1 MNLTKEA
8 ITSSRAEN
16 DGKTSLLGKM
26 ASVEESFNDKLTTV
40 KQVNGA
46 CDEANGQIS
55 AMLETSS
62 DGIDHGNTKI
72 DVDQLIVDVKNETD
86 EINRLFDQFDMGEYV
101 ATSTDQVRALAAAN
115 QQELI
120 DFDAE
125 SDQLLMEKR
134 DEIAL
139 KRDQNHQLKHE
150 IGCVVDDLTNLR
162 RQRAVFETTIDDD
175 KNETSRV
182 NDDIDDVMNNIAL
195 LNDNI
200 AAEQAVIDDLMVKRG
215 QSDRETLAI
224 EVTFFNHS
232 NSDRSLK
239 GGAKL
244 NAG

>member
-1 MNLTKEA
+1 MSLTKEA

-40 KQVNGA
+40 KHVNVA

-62 DGIDHGNTKI
+62 DCTDHGNIKI
-72 DVDQLIVDVKNETD
+72 DVDQLIVDVKNETE
-86 EINRLFDQFDMGEYV
+86 EIDRLFDQFDMGEYV
-101 ATSTDQVRALAAAN
+101 ATSTDQVRALAASN
-115 QQELI
+115 QQELV

-125 SDQLLMEKR
+125 SDQLLTEKR
-134 DEIAL
+134 HEIAL
-139 KRDQNHQLKHE
+139 KRDQNQQLKHE

-162 RQRAVFETTIDDD
+162 RQRAVLETKIDDD

-232 NSDRSLK
+232 NSDRS
-239 GGAKL
+239 
-244 NAG
+244 